1 MMYGPMNVKLYY
13 LLSVGMKLGLSK
25 GGKKAYLGIFAL
37 LGYYTAYDGSCLLTF
52 WTDRLS

>member
-1 MMYGPMNVKLYY
+1 MYGPMNVKLYY

>member
-1 MMYGPMNVKLYY
+1 
-13 LLSVGMKLGLSK
+13 MKLGLSK

-52 WTDRLS
+52 GQTSCPEIGK